1 MGFFDKIKK
10 IGIFNGFSQLDD
22 DFYEELEES
31 RSEERRVGK
40 ECRL

>member
-22 DFYEELEES
+22 DVKS
-31 RSEERRVGK
+31 ISPQ
-40 ECRL
+40 